1 MTMDK
6 AYDLESVKLPSL
18 TGGQLKFFAGALE
31 NSATRGLLLPS
42 LLKSGGFD
50 KFRKMAPDEPPTFL
64 PLAFTAKAAKEG
76 PDIQALNK
84 IAGSKA
90 TGIPYRRAQ
99 DYAEAYRSGK
109 TTPVEV
115 AKRILA
121 AIKESDKGDPPL
133 RAFIA
138 VNEKDVMAQAEASA
152 KRWKSGKQI
161 SVLDGVPIAVKDEV
175 DQVPY
180 PTTVGTSFMG
190 SAPAKEDSTVV
201 ARLRAAGALLIGKA
215 NMHEIGVSVNGLNV
229 HYGHVRNPHDL
240 KHDTGGSSSGPA
252 AAVAAG
258 FCPVSIGADGG
269 GSIRV
274 PSAHCGIVGLKPTF
288 GRISE
293 FGAAPLCWSVAHL
306 GPIGASVEDIALAYA
321 AIAGPD
327 SKDPNS
333 QHQPAV
339 ILDGWNKP
347 DLSGL
352 TLGIYRP
359 WFNHASASVVA
370 ACEAMLSKLAKAGA
384 KIKEITIPGLD
395 HMRMAHVVTILAEMV
410 TSMDNF
416 PQNRGDFAASVRI
429 NLVLGRAFTA
439 EDYVK
444 AQRLRTRAMTTF
456 SRVLKDV
463 DAIITPATAMTAPL
477 IPGAAEPIDWSDLSS
492 TTEVMRFAFPGN
504 LAGLPAISF
513 PAGYDEKGLPVG
525 MQVMGRHWEEHVLLR
540 IAYSAEQVMERRKP
554 ALCFKILE

>member
-1 MTMDK
+1 MTTDK

-31 NSATRGLLLPS
+31 NSAMRGILLPS

-50 KFRKMAPDEPPTFL
+50 EFRKMAPDEPPTFL
-64 PLAFTAKAAKEG
+64 PLAFTAKAAKEA
-76 PDIQALNK
+76 PDIQALNN
-84 IAGSKA
+84 IAGTKA
-90 TGIPYRRAQ
+90 KGFPYQTAK
-99 DYAEAYRSGK
+99 DYAEAYRTGK

-115 AKRILA
+115 ARKILD
-121 AIKESDKGDPPL
+121 AIKESDRSTPPL

-138 VNEKDVMAQAEASA
+138 INEKNVIEQAEASA
-152 KRWKSGKQI
+152 RRWKSGKPI
-161 SVLDGVPIAVKDEV
+161 SPLDGVPVAVKDEV
-175 DQVPY
+175 DMVPY
-180 PTTVGTSFMG
+180 PTTVGTNFLG
-190 SAPAKEDSTVV
+190 KTPAKEDSTVV
-201 ARLRAAGALLIGKA
+201 ARIRAAGALLIGKA
-215 NMHEIGVSVNGLNV
+215 NMHEIGINPNGLNV

-240 KHDTGGSSSGPA
+240 KHDSGGSSSGPA

-258 FCPVSIGADGG
+258 LCPVSIGADGG
-269 GSIRV
+269 GSIRI

-288 GRISE
+288 GRVSE
-293 FGAAPLCWSVAHL
+293 LGAAPLCWSVAHL

-339 ILDGWNKP
+339 GLDGWNKA
-347 DLSGL
+347 DLRDL
-352 TLGIYRP
+352 TLGIYHP
-359 WFNHASASVVA
+359 WFNHTSASVIA
-370 ACEAMLSKLAKAGA
+370 ACQAMLDKLAKAGA
-384 KIKEITIPGLD
+384 RIKEITIPGLD
-395 HMRMAHVVTILAEMV
+395 AMRMAHVVTILAEMV

-429 NLVLGRAFTA
+429 NLVLGRAFTG

-444 AQRLRTRAMTTF
+444 AQRLRTRAIATF
-456 SRVLKDV
+456 NQVLKDV

-477 IPGAAEPIDWSDLSS
+477 IPGTVEPIDWSDLSS

-504 LAGLPAISF
+504 LTGLPAISF
-513 PAGYDEKGLPVG
+513 PSGYDEKGLPIG
-525 MQVMGRHWEEHVLLR
+525 MQAMGRHWEEHLLLR
-540 IAYSAEQVMERRKP
+540 IAYAAEQVMERKKP
-554 ALCFKILE
+554 AMHFKILE